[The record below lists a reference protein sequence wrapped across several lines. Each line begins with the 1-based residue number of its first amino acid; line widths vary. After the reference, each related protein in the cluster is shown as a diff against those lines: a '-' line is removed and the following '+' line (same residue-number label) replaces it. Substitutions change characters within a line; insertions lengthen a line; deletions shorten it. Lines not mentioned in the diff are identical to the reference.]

1 MKRAAVFFAAL
12 LICYIVSLTAL
23 CIGLEAVVML
33 AIILSAAFWGWVIRW
48 LWKDGRITL
57 SHIFGIWLVWTGT
70 LMGAMSY
77 YLAYRGI
84 TANLETLSRY
94 VMVEVVAGVGGY
106 FIKSAVENVAK
117 RTKRKVRT
125 KKDL

>member
-1 MKRAAVFFAAL
+1 MKWAAVFAAAVL
-12 LICYIVSLTAL
+12 LCYIVAL
-23 CIGLEAVVML
+23 AALRIFGLEALVML
-33 AIILSAAFWGWVIRW
+33 AIILSAGFWGWVIRW
-48 LWKDGRITL
+48 LWTDGRITV
-57 SHIFGIWLVWTGT
+57 SHILCIWIVWTGT

-117 RTKRKVRT
+117 KSES